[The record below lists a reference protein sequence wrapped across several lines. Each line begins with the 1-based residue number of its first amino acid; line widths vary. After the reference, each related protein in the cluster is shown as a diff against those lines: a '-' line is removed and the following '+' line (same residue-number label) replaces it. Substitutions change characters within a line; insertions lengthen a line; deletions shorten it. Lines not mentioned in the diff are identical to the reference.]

1 MGPYFKVTKKF
12 IMSEAIADVK
22 GKAKDSLD
30 ELCSMVET
38 LLVSTYSTSYSKISQ
53 NFWFKV
59 FFAKSGPLTHA
70 SAVKTKNC
78 PMGKSCILF
87 FTLDLILEWKR
98 REKGGSYP

>member
-1 MGPYFKVTKKF
+1 MGQYFKVTKKF

-38 LLVSTYSTSYSKISQ
+38 LLVSTYSTSYTKISQ

-59 FFAKSGPLTHA
+59 IEFF
-70 SAVKTKNC
+70 V
-78 PMGKSCILF
+78 
-87 FTLDLILEWKR
+87 LEWKR
-98 REKGGSYP
+98 RKKGGSYP

>member
-1 MGPYFKVTKKF
+1 MGQYFKVTKKF

-59 FFAKSGPLTHA
+59 IEFF
-70 SAVKTKNC
+70 V
-78 PMGKSCILF
+78 
-87 FTLDLILEWKR
+87 LEWKR
-98 REKGGSYP
+98 RKKGGSYP

>member
-1 MGPYFKVTKKF
+1 MGQYFKVTKKF

-38 LLVSTYSTSYSKISQ
+38 LLVSTYSNSYSKISQ
-53 NFWFKV
+53 NFWFK
-59 FFAKSGPLTHA
+59 
-70 SAVKTKNC
+70 TKKC

-98 REKGGSYP
+98 RQKGGSYP

>member
-1 MGPYFKVTKKF
+1 MGQYFKVTKKF

-38 LLVSTYSTSYSKISQ
+38 LLVSTYSTSYTKISQ

-59 FFAKSGPLTHA
+59 IEFF
-70 SAVKTKNC
+70 V
-78 PMGKSCILF
+78 
-87 FTLDLILEWKR
+87 LEWKR
-98 REKGGSYP
+98 RQKGGSYP